1 VPSRRTYLINSA
13 FAEFLE
19 VNGNLKA
26 AIEFPVY
33 ILYCWKAKSMNPEP
47 ATFPGAQPFEK
58 EDATRSDADEGA
70 AALARSIGNAAGV
83 SADKPNEFASKFV
96 DSAKDAAK
104 ATFHAV
110 SAQASELA
118 SNVADELETSGEDQK
133 RRGAETMRAF
143 AGAVEHAA
151 AELDQQSPLVARQFR
166 TAARKVDGFSQSLR
180 DRSVRNLVNDAS
192 DLARR
197 QPLWFFGGAII
208 AGFVLSRFLKS
219 SAVAPTPSAERN
231 EPEATA
237 TRDLRPME

>member
-1 VPSRRTYLINSA
+1 VPSSKTYLTNSA
-13 FAEFLE
+13 LTEFLE
-19 VNGNLKA
+19 GKRNLEA
-26 AIEFPVY
+26 VIELPVY

-47 ATFPGAQPFEK
+47 AIFPGAQPFEK
-58 EDATRSDADEGA
+58 EDANCSDADEGT

-83 SADKPNEFASKFV
+83 SADKPKEFASNV
-96 DSAKDAAK
+96 VHSAKDAAK
-104 ATFHAV
+104 ATFDAV

-166 TAARKVDGFSQSLR
+166 TAARKVDGFSRSLR

-208 AGFVLSRFLKS
+208 AGFALSRFLKS
-219 SAVAPTPSAERN
+219 SAVAPTPSAEQK

-237 TRDLRPME
+237 TRDLRPSE